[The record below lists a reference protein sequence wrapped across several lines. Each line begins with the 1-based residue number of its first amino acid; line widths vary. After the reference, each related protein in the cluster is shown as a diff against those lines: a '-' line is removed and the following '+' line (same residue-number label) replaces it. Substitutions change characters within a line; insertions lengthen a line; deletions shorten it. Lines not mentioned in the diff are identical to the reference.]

1 MKLSIII
8 PVYNAQERLQLCV
21 ESVLKQTF
29 RDFELILI
37 NDGSKDD
44 SLAICRKLAEAD
56 GRIRVID
63 QENRGAGEAR
73 NTGIDAAKGEFILF
87 VDADDTIAPDMA
99 ERLIALMKEKVDL
112 VCCAH
117 VEQTEGQAEKRTKT
131 YRIPDDPW
139 VTEDLAACFLEMD
152 RGGHFCY
159 LWNKL
164 FRKSMID
171 ENGSRFHKRFVTGE
185 DLDFMLQ
192 YYEHVR
198 CCAVT
203 NYAPYFYYS
212 NGTDSLC
219 ARYKKDLYEMVAELS
234 EERMQMYRHFGLL
247 ETEEGRKAYERSHL
261 IYLHSCIPN
270 MFRKNARLSRKEKKR
285 LFQQLFDDRKL
296 QEYMP
301 RFEPSGR
308 IERIYQR
315 TFLKGNA
322 ASAARTYSLL
332 FAVRNRADGLYR
344 KLRGGEKHSPNE
356 SDNA

>member
-8 PVYNAQERLQLCV
+8 PVYNAQDRLSVCV
-21 ESVLKQTF
+21 ESVLKQSV
-29 RDFELILI
+29 REFELILV

-44 SLAICRKLAEAD
+44 SLAICRELAEAD
-56 GRIRVID
+56 SRICVID
-63 QENRGAGEAR
+63 QENAGAGEAR
-73 NTGIDAAKGEFILF
+73 NTGVDAAAGEFILF

-99 ERLIALMKEKVDL
+99 ERLLALMEDDVDL

-117 VEQTEGQAEKRTKT
+117 REQTEGQTEIRTRV
-131 YRIPDDPW
+131 YELPEDPW
-139 VTEDLAACFLEMD
+139 RTDDLAACFLEMD
-152 RGGHFCY
+152 RGNHFCY

-164 FRKSMID
+164 FRRSIITK
-171 ENGSRFHKRFVTGE
+171 NGIRFQKRFITGQ
-185 DLDFMLQ
+185 DLDFVLQ
-192 YYEHVR
+192 YYYRVR
-198 CCAVT
+198 RCAVT
-203 NYAPYFYYS
+203 NYAPYLYYS
-212 NGTDSLC
+212 NGTNSLC
-219 ARYKKDLYEMVAELS
+219 SRYKKGLYEIVSELS
-234 EERMQMYRHFGLL
+234 EERMQMYRHLGLL

-322 ASAARTYSLL
+322 ASAIRTYSIL
-332 FAVRNRADGLYR
+332 FAVRNRADKVYR
-344 KLRGGEKHSPNE
+344 LLRGK
-356 SDNA
+356 